1 MRALAIYAALYAAA
15 WGAAFPAQA
24 DPRDEA
30 LSAMLRCS
38 ALQDRGARLGC
49 YDATVSRAPG
59 ALNQPALNQPSNPPR
74 TAPPVAVVLP
84 PAAPVAARRERSSGF
99 ISGIFGAGGPS
110 RAVQTSVAQFGSESI
125 ANGGARAYPIPMDG
139 DTVDQISA
147 RLISYTFENGFVSVT
162 LDNGQVWRQTPGPD
176 PVGHLARPA
185 LAYAATIARGS
196 VNGSYTMKLSG
207 LARPIAV
214 RRIR

>member
-1 MRALAIYAALYAAA
+1 MRFVAIYAALFAAA
-15 WGAAFPAQA
+15 WGAAFSALA
-24 DPRDEA
+24 DPRDDA

-38 ALQDRGARLGC
+38 ALADRGARLGC

-59 ALNQPALNQPSNPPR
+59 AMNSVPVAPPR
-74 TAPPVAVVLP
+74 PVASAVPP
-84 PAAPVAARRERSSGF
+84 PAALAPARRERSSGF
-99 ISGIFGAGGPS
+99 ISGIFGSGPS
-110 RAVQTSVAQFGSESI
+110 RAVQTSPAQFGSESI

-147 RLISYTFENGFVSVT
+147 RLIAYAFENGFVTVT

-176 PVGHLARPA
+176 PVGHLSRPV
-185 LAYAATIARGS
+185 LAYAAVIERGS